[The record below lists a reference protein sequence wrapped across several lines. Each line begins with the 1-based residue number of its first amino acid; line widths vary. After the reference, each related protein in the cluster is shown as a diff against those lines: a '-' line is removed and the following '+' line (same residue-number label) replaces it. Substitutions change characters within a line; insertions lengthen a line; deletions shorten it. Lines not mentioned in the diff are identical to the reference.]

1 MSPHATSG
9 KYHAANMMRLIDGLS
24 FLFINTTLLLQATG
38 ILGMFLNFAALQ
50 FLQTIDNIALQLAAD
65 GYLSD
70 KLEDV
75 ADSVGVMKLPRN
87 DNECLQVLD
96 SIFLFITFLLLVIA
110 WALVAFVLTQD

>member
-1 MSPHATSG
+1 
-9 KYHAANMMRLIDGLS
+9 
-24 FLFINTTLLLQATG
+24 
-38 ILGMFLNFAALQ
+38 MFLNFAALG

-87 DNECLQVLD
+87 GSEFLQVLD
-96 SIFLFITFLLLVIA
+96 SVFLCLTFLVLVVA
-110 WALVAFVLTQD
+110 WALVAFVFTQ